1 MQGCR
6 LRSAAALS
14 PLNALKRSLRDIISS
29 IDPVKDRKTLVR
41 WNYLK
46 DKLRTHDLRHT
57 CASLMIQN
65 GVQPKAV
72 QDLLGHSTYAVTM
85 DAYVHTN
92 AEMLREAVNKGK
104 AIGEAITAV

>member
-1 MQGCR
+1 MQGYR

-14 PLNALKRSLRDIISS
+14 PLNALKRSLRDSIST
-29 IDPVKDRKTLVR
+29 IDSVKDRKTSVR

-46 DKLRTHDLRHT
+46 DKLRTRDLRHT

-65 GVQPKAV
+65 GVQSKAV

-85 DAYVHTN
+85 DTYAHTN
-92 AEMLREAVNKGK
+92 AEMLLEAANKGK

>member
-6 LRSAAALS
+6 LRSAATLS

-29 IDPVKDRKTLVR
+29 IDPVKD
-41 WNYLK
+41 
-46 DKLRTHDLRHT
+46 KLQTHDLRHT

-65 GVQPKAV
+65 GVQSKAV